1 MKSEGPEIPEKSW
14 DRISEFLVVCLEI
27 MEIEET
33 SGKGSPEYYK
43 LVEKLPKE
51 YHNKIYHL
59 IQMGAIFILMSF
71 TAKRGREK
79 IHQLEWSHFKKLYN
93 EELNIHYYAQ
103 IVKLSKKNHKK
114 DKQKL
119 NKDEGRGGVIPFE
132 YDDYKVNPGRYI
144 ELFSLRTNLE
154 NPKFFQHPKLPKGKF
169 LFCFIS
175 PLSVAFLSFDTKIL
189 D

>member
-1 MKSEGPEIPEKSW
+1 MKSEGRGDVNSHPEIPEKSW

-79 IHQLEWSHFKKLYN
+79 IHQLEWSHFK
-93 EELNIHYYAQ
+93 
-103 IVKLSKKNHKK
+103 
-114 DKQKL
+114 
-119 NKDEGRGGVIPFE
+119 
-132 YDDYKVNPGRYI
+132 
-144 ELFSLRTNLE
+144 
-154 NPKFFQHPKLPKGKF
+154 
-169 LFCFIS
+169 
-175 PLSVAFLSFDTKIL
+175 
-189 D
+189 